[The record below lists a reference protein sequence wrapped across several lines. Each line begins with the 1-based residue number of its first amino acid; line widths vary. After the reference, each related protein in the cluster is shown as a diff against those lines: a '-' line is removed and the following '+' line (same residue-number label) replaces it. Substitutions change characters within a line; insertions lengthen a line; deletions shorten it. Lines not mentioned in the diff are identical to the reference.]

1 MSICVGIFLVY
12 FVEEVAHCL
21 VCHDVHAA
29 LGHGHGHGGDGHNH
43 GVHVHHEEP
52 PNRCDEPAAVY
63 LFAKEG
69 SSCGR
74 SGEYSLTN
82 SNSHNNHNHSHHHHH
97 SHHHTSLEM
106 EQQVKLFPTSNN
118 SANNSEEKANVLV
131 TSSVSL
137 KKSNS
142 IAESNFNLLYL
153 IL

>member
-97 SHHHTSLEM
+97 HSHHHTSLEM
-106 EQQVKLFPTSNN
+106 EQQVKLFPASNN

-137 KKSNS
+137 
-142 IAESNFNLLYL
+142 
-153 IL
+153 

>member
-97 SHHHTSLEM
+97 HSHHHTSLEM
-106 EQQVKLFPTSNN
+106 EQQVKLFPASNN
-118 SANNSEEKANVLV
+118 SANNLEEKANVLV

-137 KKSNS
+137 
-142 IAESNFNLLYL
+142 
-153 IL
+153 